1 MLMYYILIFGCVAFS
16 IGLLEII
23 IPKVMMS
30 LWIRWTSSKLYFI
43 HGIILI
49 IAGFPLTQIPS
60 SNPLSIPL
68 FIIGLIIVFTGP
80 FILIYPEKVKKLFL
94 EGLDELGHEGSRLA
108 LIIDALFQ
116 IIVGIV
122 CAVAFFLQ

>member
-1 MLMYYILIFGCVAFS
+1 MLMYYILTFGCVAFA

-23 IPKVMMS
+23 IPQVMMS
-30 LWIRWTSSKLYFI
+30 LWIKWTSSKLYFI

-49 IAGFPLTQIPS
+49 AAGFPLTQIPS

-68 FIIGLIIVFTGP
+68 FIVGLIIVFTGP

-94 EGLDELGHEGSRLA
+94 EGLDELGHEDSHLA